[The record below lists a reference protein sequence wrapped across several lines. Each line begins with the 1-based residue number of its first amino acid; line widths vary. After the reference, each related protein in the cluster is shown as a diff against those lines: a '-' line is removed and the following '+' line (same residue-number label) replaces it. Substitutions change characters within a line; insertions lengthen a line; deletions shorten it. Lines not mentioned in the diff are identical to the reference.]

1 MSESTEKDGRT
12 PIIES
17 ASATTDPENSN
28 SGSGAYVVFLVV
40 ACLLLALV
48 SSMSSCVGGL
58 ANVARET
65 AERKVDNV
73 ELRLFNDLGDCD
85 ATEDLF
91 STEPVS
97 RT

>member
-17 ASATTDPENSN
+17 ASATTDPNNSK

-48 SSMSSCVGGL
+48 SSLSSCVGGL
-58 ANVARET
+58 VNVAWET
-65 AERKVDNV
+65 AEHKVDNV
-73 ELRLFNDLGDCD
+73 ELRLFNDFDDYD
-85 ATEDLF
+85 AAEDLF